1 MVDGVTPMTAPLDEF
16 LKLQRVV
23 PDMAGSTT

>member
-23 PDMAGSTT
+23 PDRAGSTT